1 MQNYKKNL
9 KKFIDRKYKNCTV
22 QNSNFIKSYIKN
34 RTDIK
39 KKLIKNNSNFN
50 IKKIKN
56 NDTTFNELLK
66 FYQERK
72 KKNYAKRLIKYYQK
86 FEVNLKLK
94 RTYNKNLIKISETE
108 TSVNSYLLLG
118 LSLNKYNFI
127 NNLQKFNCILKIIDK
142 IIYKDKNLKYSF
154 KNLLLKL
161 INVENKYFNKIYDK

>member
-9 KKFIDRKYKNCTV
+9 KKFINQKYKNCTV
-22 QNSNFIKSYIKN
+22 QDSNFIKNYIKN
-34 RTDIK
+34 RIDVK
-39 KKLIKNNSNFN
+39 NKLIKNNNNFN
-50 IKKIKN
+50 IKKIKK
-56 NDTTFNELLK
+56 NDKTFNELLK

-72 KKNYAKRLIKYYQK
+72 RKNYVKKLIKYYQK

-94 RTYNKNLIKISETE
+94 KAYNKNLIKISNTE

-118 LSLNKYNFI
+118 LCLNKYNFI
-127 NNLQKFNCILKIIDK
+127 NNLQKLNCILKIIDK